1 MKNLKIL
8 LVFFVLA
15 GIASCSNDD
24 DGNEPITADP
34 IVGKWKLQQQFM
46 DGEEFELTECEKRTT
61 VEFISNGNI
70 NSTDFSEDFETEECV
85 SEISAQKWENR
96 GNNVYRI
103 TEGNISY
110 DVTIMVSNNSNTLTI
125 SSEDD
130 DGSYSMRFVRV

>member
-24 DGNEPITADP
+24 DVNEPMTADP

-46 DGEEFELTECEKRTT
+46 DGEEFELNECEKQTT
-61 VEFISNGNI
+61 VEFMSNGNI
-70 NSTDFSEDFETEECV
+70 TSTDFYEDFETEECI

-96 GNNVYRI
+96 GNNLYRI
-103 TEGNISY
+103 TEGNISQ
-110 DVTIMVSNNSNTLTI
+110 DVTITLSNNNNTLTM
-125 SSEDD
+125 SAEDD
-130 DGSYSMRFVRV
+130 DGSYSLGFVRM